1 MREPAVE
8 PMEVTED
15 SLLGGRVRLLQPRHG
30 YRVAVDPVLL
40 AAAVPARA
48 GESVLDLGCGV
59 GAAALCLA
67 TRVPGVRVEGLEL
80 QPLNAELAVRNI
92 GLNGLAERVAVH
104 QGDLSVPPAGL
115 AARRFDRI
123 MMNPPFHP
131 AGRHTRSPFAHKA
144 VSHGEGAAGLADWVQ
159 AALRL
164 LSARGTLTI
173 IHSAER
179 LDRVVALLEGRFGGI
194 SILPLWPRAGE
205 PARRIIVHARRNVRS
220 PSVLLPGLILH
231 AEGQRYSAQAEAVLR
246 DGASISV
253 VSDPNAA

>member
-30 YRVAVDPVLL
+30 YRVALDPVLL

-92 GLNGLAERVAVH
+92 
-104 QGDLSVPPAGL
+104 
-115 AARRFDRI
+115 DR
-123 MMNPPFHP
+123 
-131 AGRHTRSPFAHKA
+131 K
-144 VSHGEGAAGLADWVQ
+144 
-159 AALRL
+159 
-164 LSARGTLTI
+164 
-173 IHSAER
+173 
-179 LDRVVALLEGRFGGI
+179 
-194 SILPLWPRAGE
+194 
-205 PARRIIVHARRNVRS
+205 
-220 PSVLLPGLILH
+220 
-231 AEGQRYSAQAEAVLR
+231 
-246 DGASISV
+246 SV
-253 VSDPNAA
+253 V